1 MGYKSSPFLIFIKNF
16 DIIYI
21 EIKKRNNMK
30 GGIEGVFYVFGFC
43 GEDSLDCYETCN
55 TREEAEEVLNELLA
69 NNDSDEKFGIY
80 TDEGWEATIY

>member
-1 MGYKSSPFLIFIKNF
+1 MFVDFLVRIFQIV
-16 DIIYI
+16 I
-21 EIKKRNNMK
+21 
-30 GGIEGVFYVFGFC
+30 
-43 GEDSLDCYETCN
+43 ETCN